1 MFSYGKKNKI
11 DFTKLDGVVRINQD
25 VCKNG
30 YPFCYGWKNLSMPFT
45 TNLIGSSVY
54 MDCRG
59 ELYGKASLDE
69 CGICDG
75 KGPQYFCEKTE
86 KTCNIKADE
95 ERKIIQGLG
104 TFTNWKIV
112 SDACTQEHLG

>member
-1 MFSYGKKNKI
+1 
-11 DFTKLDGVVRINQD
+11 
-25 VCKNG
+25 
-30 YPFCYGWKNLSMPFT
+30 MPFT

-86 KTCNIKADE
+86 KKYCTEAKYQMECN
-95 ERKIIQGLG
+95 L
-104 TFTNWKIV
+104 
-112 SDACTQEHLG
+112 